1 MQMLAATRS
10 YALCN
15 IDTPQIFLLCLT
27 MKKCF
32 LLLVFSLLFLLNNAA
47 AFDLKGLQPVD
58 PHGIFSTFSA
68 ESMPQGKFALSA
80 GAEISIDPD
89 YYRAV
94 VKTAFGLTNTLEL
107 LLTMP
112 YDFGN
117 DTSDGFEDVA
127 VGIKHR
133 FFDEGRYGPSLAY
146 ILNASVPTGAEN
158 LTTRGRYG
166 IGVAVSKKVGPVNG
180 HVNVFYEE
188 PGKRSLD
195 EEISFLAGLD
205 FAAAH
210 TFKFLAELYCRK
222 SHESEKIDLAE
233 LRMGY
238 RLKTADM
245 IYTTF
250 GVGFDLKNRNP
261 DTRMIFSVTVLSPR
275 EKKKIRTIF
284 EEE

>member
-1 MQMLAATRS
+1 MNMRLDVS
-10 YALCN
+10 WN
-15 IDTPQIFLLCLT
+15 IDTPKIFLLCLT

-32 LLLVFSLLFLLNNAA
+32 IFLVFLPLFLFKNTY
-47 AFDLKGLQPVD
+47 AFDVKGLQPVD
-58 PHGIFSTFSA
+58 PYGVFTTFSA
-68 ESMPQGKFALSA
+68 ESLPKGKVAFSA

-89 YYRAV
+89 YYRSV
-94 VKTAFGLTNTLEL
+94 LKTAFGVTDTLEL
-107 LLTMP
+107 MMTIP

-117 DTSDGFEDVA
+117 DTGDGFEDVA
-127 VGIKHR
+127 IGIKHR
-133 FFDEGRYGPSLAY
+133 FFDEGKYGPSLAF
-146 ILNASVPTGAEN
+146 ILNASVPSGAEN
-158 LTTRGRYG
+158 VTTNGRYG
-166 IGVAVSKKVGPVNG
+166 IGLVLSKKVGPVNG
-180 HVNVFYEE
+180 HLNLFYEE
-188 PGKRSLD
+188 PGRRSLD

-238 RLKTADM
+238 RVKTADM

-261 DTRMIFSVTVLSPR
+261 ETRVLFSVTVLSPK
-275 EKKKIRTIF
+275 EKKKIRTIY